1 MQKVLSRMRMSVV
14 NIRKVSMLM
23 FEWRMLVAMRVRL
36 YTIPVEIM
44 GMSVVLIMSVLVSM
58 CQCGVLMIMGVM
70 LRQVQ
75 PDAYSHQRGSYPKGH
90 SWCFP
95 KHGN

>member
-36 YTIPVEIM
+36 CTIPVEIM
-44 GMSVVLIMSVLVSM
+44 VMLVVLIMSVLVSM
-58 CQCGVLMIMGVM
+58 
-70 LRQVQ
+70 
-75 PDAYSHQRGSYPKGH
+75 
-90 SWCFP
+90 
-95 KHGN
+95 